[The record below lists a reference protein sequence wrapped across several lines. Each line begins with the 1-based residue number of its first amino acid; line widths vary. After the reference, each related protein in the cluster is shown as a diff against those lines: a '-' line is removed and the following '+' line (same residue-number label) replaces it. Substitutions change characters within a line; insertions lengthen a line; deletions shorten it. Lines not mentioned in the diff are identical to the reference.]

1 MPLGT
6 FLIAG
11 SAPWTANRRV
21 REKKRQKNPAE
32 EKRWRN
38 PRIHSV
44 GHCGIHQQRLA
55 KNPAKGVTR

>member
-21 REKKRQKNPAE
+21 REKKDKKTQLRK
-32 EKRWRN
+32 
-38 PRIHSV
+38 
-44 GHCGIHQQRLA
+44 
-55 KNPAKGVTR
+55 KGGETRESIP